1 MDSDDECDDDG
12 GTPEPCAKKRTS
24 EGHVGKKSK
33 RGRDSDEP
41 VAVGSM
47 SLKLLERTLE

>member
-1 MDSDDECDDDG
+1 MDSDDEGDDG

-33 RGRDSDEP
+33 RGHDSDEP
-41 VAVGSM
+41 ITIGSM